1 MGRPASPGARPVSS
15 PRYPQPGNASRRRA
29 RMRRSASTSASALSP
44 PPRAPPARWKSRR
57 RISPAASAASRAAS
71 RGRRQSMGRPD
82 SSRGYDSA
90 PGGPVMREKWRT
102 WGVAALSFVAAVAA
116 PGGERDPRTRLHE
129 VLDQRREAFAQV
141 AREIWGFAEVG
152 YQEEKSSALLQSQ
165 LKGAGFEVRSGV
177 AGIPTA
183 FVASWGEGRPVV
195 ALLAE

>member
-1 MGRPASPGARPVSS
+1 
-15 PRYPQPGNASRRRA
+15 
-29 RMRRSASTSASALSP
+29 MRRSASTSASALSP

-90 PGGPVMREKWRT
+90 PGGPVMSEKWRT

-129 VLDQRREAFAQV
+129 VLDQRRGGVRAGAPGG
-141 AREIWGFAEVG
+141 WGLPPMG
-152 YQEEKSSALLQSQ
+152 YHGGK
-165 LKGAGFEVRSGV
+165 R
-177 AGIPTA
+177 
-183 FVASWGEGRPVV
+183 
-195 ALLAE
+195 